1 MPEPSQARPCIVLG
15 VETQIGLS
23 IVRELGAAG
32 VPVIAMSHDP
42 HALGLASRHVWRK
55 VIAGPPR
62 SEAVLAA
69 VRAIGQQYGSCS
81 LITVSEANLLWLSAH
96 RADLGCVA
104 PALPPAQALA
114 AVLDKQL
121 TLQAAR
127 AVGIQVPRTD
137 APTSFG
143 AIAALAG
150 DFPLPAVL
158 KWADPNAVS
167 AALAVAGLELIK
179 AEYVYTTA
187 ELMAAAQRYRA
198 IGQWPLIQQYCPG
211 RGLGQFFFVHQGQ
224 VARRFQHLRI
234 AEWPPEGGFS
244 SVCDALPLACHADLQ
259 ALSAA
264 LLQRIGWEGVAM
276 VEYRLDEATGQ
287 AVLMEINGRF
297 WGSLPLAMHA
307 GAGFA
312 LLAHHAAL
320 GEPLPTLP
328 PPRNDLRCRMV
339 MTEIKRLVRLL
350 LRPQAIKDRRFKV
363 RPLPELRRFVLDFF
377 RPKVRYY
384 VWLLRDPKPFLVDV
398 ANGLFKWRQAA

>member
-1 MPEPSQARPCIVLG
+1 MPEFSQARPCIVLG

-42 HALGLASRHVWRK
+42 HALGLSSRHVWRK

-69 VRAIGQQYGSCS
+69 VRAIGQQYGACS
-81 LITVSEANLLWLSAH
+81 LMTVSEANLLWLSAH
-96 RADLGCVA
+96 RDDLGCVA

-114 AVLDKQL
+114 TVLDKQL

-137 APTSFG
+137 SPTSFE

-167 AALAVAGLELIK
+167 AALAAAGLELIK

-312 LLAHHAAL
+312 LLAHFAAL
-320 GEPLPTLP
+320 GEPLPALP
-328 PPRNDLRCRMV
+328 PQRDDLRCRMV
-339 MTEIKRLVRLL
+339 VTEMKRLVRLL
-350 LRPQAIKDRRFKV
+350 LWPQAIKDRSFKV

-384 VWLLRDPKPFLVDV
+384 VWMLRDPKPFLVDL
-398 ANGLFKWRQAA
+398 ANGLFKWRQSA